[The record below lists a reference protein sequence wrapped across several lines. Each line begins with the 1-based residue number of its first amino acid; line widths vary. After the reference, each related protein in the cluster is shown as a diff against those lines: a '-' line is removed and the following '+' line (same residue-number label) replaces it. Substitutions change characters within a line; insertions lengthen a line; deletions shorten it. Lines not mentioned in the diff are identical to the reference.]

1 MGIYFL
7 SEKSTV
13 KAMYSHTKSF
23 LIIRSY
29 TNFYLKTLKEGF
41 HPPFGGSQTVT
52 NSAGSTMSYKESKLK
67 MYCKK
72 LQQKCFIFPIQDYR
86 HLAQR
91 KYTIKKEL
99 LFEGSD

>member
-13 KAMYSHTKSF
+13 KTMYSHTKSF

-41 HPPFGGSQTVT
+41 HLSFGGSQTVI
-52 NSAGSTMSYKESKLK
+52 NSAGSTICLTKKVNWKCIARNYNRSASYSPSKITGILPRENTK
-67 MYCKK
+67 W
-72 LQQKCFIFPIQDYR
+72 
-86 HLAQR
+86 R
-91 KYTIKKEL
+91 KSCYL
-99 LFEGSD
+99 